1 MKVTP
6 SGAHLGAEIEGVDL
20 SRALDDGTFADIEA
34 ALDKHAVIVFRNQD
48 ISPSDQL
55 RFSERFGALEINA
68 FSKFALDG
76 YPGIL
81 KVSNIKEDGHDI
93 GYADAGTDWHSDMSY
108 TATPPRATMLYA
120 LEVPFDND
128 KALGPTLFA
137 SAHAAYESLSDTRKS
152 SLQGLM
158 CTHRFSA
165 KRRGVNK
172 PVQLTQAQLDKYPD
186 VVHPVVRT
194 HPRTGAKAL
203 YVTDDE
209 CVGIEGMEDNPAR
222 ELIAELAALIIE
234 ERFHYRHEW
243 QVGDLL
249 MWDNASVQ
257 HIAIRDYAWPQ
268 RRLMYRTTVNGSKP
282 F

>member
-1 MKVTP
+1 MNHCRIPVNHHSKASCAHIALALSDEASTSLCNSPRHSSTNIRTWFTP
-6 SGAHLGAEIEGVDL
+6 SFEHIH
-20 SRALDDGTFADIEA
+20 AL
-34 ALDKHAVIVFRNQD
+34 
-48 ISPSDQL
+48 
-55 RFSERFGALEINA
+55 
-68 FSKFALDG
+68 
-76 YPGIL
+76 
-81 KVSNIKEDGHDI
+81 
-93 GYADAGTDWHSDMSY
+93 
-108 TATPPRATMLYA
+108 
-120 LEVPFDND
+120 
-128 KALGPTLFA
+128 
-137 SAHAAYESLSDTRKS
+137 
-152 SLQGLM
+152 
-158 CTHRFSA
+158 
-165 KRRGVNK
+165 
-172 PVQLTQAQLDKYPD
+172 AQ
-186 VVHPVVRT
+186 
-194 HPRTGAKAL
+194 KAL